1 MKKFLQIIG
10 LSTILSLLFVQTG
23 FAAEVEPVAS
33 DATKL
38 VLANLQN
45 IIGVILS
52 LMNVLIWP
60 LLSMIGAL
68 MGNDLVFGPQVED
81 RLLLIWSQVRN
92 LINLASVLVLI
103 GVAIYNVFGV
113 DNDGNYAIK
122 KVLPK
127 FIIGLIVVNFTFFG
141 AKVILSSVNVLTTA
155 IYALPN
161 SVETNFTQLDT
172 NILAQQNCPVL
183 METYPE
189 NSICLDD
196 ANFSAQAEQFFST
209 FSADNISFLMAMN
222 LANISQMLNVSE
234 LVRESPTIQNVTVNI
249 LISLILYFIYALSF
263 VVLFIVLVTRV
274 VVLWFVIALSPLI
287 LIQIVFPE
295 GLKSITGDFDIQDL
309 FIKHAFAPVI
319 IGLGMTIGYLMLD
332 AYQLNSAASL
342 GSSLQLGEDF
352 ANAFS
357 AGSSGLQELMVGL
370 AAAAVVWKV
379 TFAAAE
385 GTLAGDIV
393 GTIKGAV
400 SSAASTVAGL
410 PSYIQW
416 IPLPGGT
423 GDNTTTNIASVI
435 QTGREFVRGLQR
447 TERLTPRTNEE
458 FLQYV
463 QSPTLTSTNDD
474 LRVLR
479 SIRNVSEVR
488 TRLTMA
494 NFRAMLG
501 RMDSNN
507 VGDATARQR
516 LNTTLTTFPPAN
528 PTDSIETYLN
538 ANPRID
544 RDQFYRDLAGI
555 HRAGEYQ
562 NLNEAVRSTSSIQDL
577 IAPPSPQTLQPV
589 VPVDSPIV
597 EDNETQLASL
607 DDSLLNTP
615 VPTPGSAPIP
625 SDLVNPAATITQSP
639 SVAPTPSV
647 DSQQALTSTNT
658 EQSDAII
665 DTNDSTPDQEQT
677 EDETPPQSPFAIG

>member
-1 MKKFLQIIG
+1 MKKFLQILG

-23 FAAEVEPVAS
+23 FAVEVETATS

-45 IIGVILS
+45 IMGVILS
-52 LMNVLIWP
+52 LMNFLIWP

-68 MGNDLVFGPQVED
+68 MGNDLIFGPQVED

-103 GVAIYNVFGV
+103 GIAIYNIFGV

-122 KVLPK
+122 KILPQ

-172 NILAQQNCPVL
+172 NVLAQQNCPLL
-183 METYPE
+183 MDTYPQ

-222 LANISQMLNVSE
+222 LANISQMLDVSD

-249 LISLILYFIYALSF
+249 IISLVLYFIYALSF

-400 SSAASTVAGL
+400 TGAASTVAGL
-410 PSYIQW
+410 PAYLQW
-416 IPLPGGT
+416 IPTPGFTGGDGNSQVSFETLRRAGRQSLRDFEDRSVENIMPRNRETFMQHVRNPRPGNRQEDVRVYRSLRNVTEVRSDLTMGNFRSILDRMDTGNIGSQTARTALRRLIDSAPATSDAQKFQDYITNTNPTNATTILNEIDSITGATPYTTIDEASGPNASLVPPSNINGQNPLNPNPLAPILNEEPAALASVVAPPQLIGQNPANSQIPPDLLGT
-423 GDNTTTNIASVI
+423 PGLVETSATEPTPVTNEITVAQEEQIIAEISPPIDPENPPSSEPISAEADNT
-435 QTGREFVRGLQR
+435 
-447 TERLTPRTNEE
+447 
-458 FLQYV
+458 Y
-463 QSPTLTSTNDD
+463 
-474 LRVLR
+474 
-479 SIRNVSEVR
+479 
-488 TRLTMA
+488 
-494 NFRAMLG
+494 
-501 RMDSNN
+501 
-507 VGDATARQR
+507 DA
-516 LNTTLTTFPPAN
+516 
-528 PTDSIETYLN
+528 
-538 ANPRID
+538 
-544 RDQFYRDLAGI
+544 
-555 HRAGEYQ
+555 
-562 NLNEAVRSTSSIQDL
+562 
-577 IAPPSPQTLQPV
+577 
-589 VPVDSPIV
+589 
-597 EDNETQLASL
+597 
-607 DDSLLNTP
+607 
-615 VPTPGSAPIP
+615 
-625 SDLVNPAATITQSP
+625 
-639 SVAPTPSV
+639 
-647 DSQQALTSTNT
+647 
-658 EQSDAII
+658 
-665 DTNDSTPDQEQT
+665 
-677 EDETPPQSPFAIG
+677 